1 MSGEREL
8 FEAITRSSFD
18 ASGLGQELAEN
29 RLAFA
34 LSRFDEGERTVAL
47 LEREY
52 PDLMARRGLTVLDL
66 GSGNGGMLFPFAHR
80 ARLVALDIYIDQELV
95 AFRRAASIA
104 LLHIIGEASRIPL
117 ASQTV
122 DVVLMAETLE
132 HLAEPKRAGQEVAR
146 VLTPGGVCLVST
158 PPRLKFA
165 LKRDPHYGIRGLAL
179 LPDTLQR
186 FVAARLFGHGD
197 YNVHHLYA
205 TSWGVGRQFPRGAVR
220 SRVICPHRANW
231 TRHLA
236 WAYLAF
242 ERR

>member
-1 MSGEREL
+1 MRGEREL
-8 FEAITRSSFD
+8 FETITRSAFD
-18 ASGLGQELAEN
+18 SSGLGWELAER

-34 LSRFDEGERTVAL
+34 LSRYDEGERTVAL
-47 LEREY
+47 LGQEY
-52 PDLMARRGLTVLDL
+52 PDLMARQNLVVLDL

-95 AFRRAASIA
+95 AFRRAAKIPLVH
-104 LLHIIGEASRIPL
+104 LLGEASRIPI
-117 ASQTV
+117 ASGSI

-132 HLAEPKRAGQEVAR
+132 HLTEPKRAGEELAR
-146 VLTPGGVCLVST
+146 IVSPGGVCLLST

-165 LKRDPHYGIRGLAL
+165 LKPDPHYGIRGLAL
-179 LPDTLQR
+179 LPDTFQR
-186 FVAARLFGHGD
+186 LVAERVFGHAD

-205 TSWGVGRQFPRGAVR
+205 TSWGVERQFPQGAFR
-220 SRVICPHRANW
+220 SRVICPHRTDW

>member
-1 MSGEREL
+1 LPGEREL

-18 ASGLGQELAEN
+18 ATGLSRELAEG

-34 LSRFDEGERTVAL
+34 LSRYDEGERTVAL

-52 PDLMARRGLTVLDL
+52 PDLMARPSLTVLDL
-66 GSGNGGMLFPFAHR
+66 GSGNGGMLFPFAGR
-80 ARLVALDIYIDQELV
+80 ARLVALDVYIDRELL
-95 AFRRAASIA
+95 AFRRAAAIRI
-104 LLHIIGEASRIPL
+104 LHLMGEASRIPL
-117 ASQTV
+117 ASGSV

-132 HLAEPKRAGQEVAR
+132 HLAEPRRAGKEIAR
-146 VLTPGGVCLVST
+146 ILTPGGVCLVST

-165 LKRDPHYGIRGLAL
+165 LKRDPHFSIPGLAL
-179 LPDTLQR
+179 LPDALQR
-186 FVAARLFGHGD
+186 FVARRLCGHAD

>member
-1 MSGEREL
+1 MNGEREL
-8 FEAITRSSFD
+8 FETITRSAFD
-18 ASGLGQELAEN
+18 ASGLEPALALS

-34 LSRFDEGERTVAL
+34 LSRYDEGERTVAL
-47 LEREY
+47 LGQEY
-52 PDLMARRGLTVLDL
+52 PDLMARPDLVVLDL

-80 ARLVALDIYIDQELV
+80 ARLVALDLYVDQELL
-95 AFRRAASIA
+95 AFRRAAGMP
-104 LLHIIGEASRIPL
+104 LLHLLGDGSRIPL
-117 ASQTV
+117 ATGSI
-122 DVVLMAETLE
+122 DIVLMAETLE
-132 HLAEPKRAGQEVAR
+132 HLTEPRQTGREIAR
-146 VLTPGGVCLVST
+146 ILRPGGVCLLST

-179 LPDTLQR
+179 LPDALQR
-186 FVAARLFGHGD
+186 FVAKRLFGHAD

-205 TSWGVGRQFPRGAVR
+205 TSWGVGRQFPRGAFR
-220 SRVICPHRANW
+220 SRVICPHRTDW